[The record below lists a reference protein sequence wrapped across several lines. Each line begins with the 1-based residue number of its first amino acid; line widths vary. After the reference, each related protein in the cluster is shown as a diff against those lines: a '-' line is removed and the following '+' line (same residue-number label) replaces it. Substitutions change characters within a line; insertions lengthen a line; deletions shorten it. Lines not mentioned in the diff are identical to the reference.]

1 MEAATQ
7 MKAVMGA
14 DPRPNCLIIDEIDGA
29 PQVIYLYIM
38 YMCNATKS
46 NTQII
51 LDHLKNMF
59 ICYQIRDIFDNWH

>member
-1 MEAATQ
+1 
-7 MKAVMGA
+7 MGA

-51 LDHLKNMF
+51 LDHLKNIF
-59 ICYQIRDIFDNWH
+59 ICLQIRDIFDN